1 MVMRLDNKSNRNEG
15 KAMTTQR
22 STSHTRQPKRTF
34 LSRFYITVLAALAI
48 TIVPLFACGGSE
60 DSPYGYPGQPGASSQ
75 LGAPGEPGAPGEA
88 SSVRAKLGLDD
99 SLIPRPAAT
108 VVVVREVAVES
119 EVMKAVEAMPAA
131 TALPVAAMERVE
143 AEEEFGESVD
153 ISFQPQTRMIV
164 RNADM
169 IVQSNDPVSAIDLIS
184 DIAVRQG
191 GWVVNSNSSDRGFY
205 SITIRVPADVLDT
218 VIEQISAIA
227 DKVESVTS
235 DSTDFTEEYI
245 DLGARRATIQ
255 ETVDALTAF
264 LQNENYDNVEAL
276 LEVQREIT
284 YWQSELEVIDGRMSF
299 ISESAAFSRL
309 SVTVNQSPI
318 PIRVDVG
325 EDVHVGIGVGNK
337 YTARFFPPEGYD
349 RFEIVWDFGDGSS
362 PQTVYSGLRTQ
373 GEDGFLSVPV
383 RHTFMSDELSPH
395 VVSANV
401 KAYSDRGLAE
411 GEDQLWANVSELP
424 RIDAFIS
431 SEERVVEQGETV
443 TFTASFNHPET
454 LRDVEYTW
462 DFRDGSE
469 VISGTVQ
476 AGDTGIEVEHAFERH
491 RPEPYIVVFE
501 IQGDSDAGEVKETH
515 EMYISV
521 DPAPSVESSDFDAGG
536 TATDAVN
543 VLIGVFTF
551 AGTAGIWLAITS
563 PIWLILG
570 AVIFFVVRFIR
581 RRQRNVRRV
590 VYVPNDEAVSEEEQT
605 DNDDVPQSPR

>member
-1 MVMRLDNKSNRNEG
+1 
-15 KAMTTQR
+15 MTTQR
-22 STSHTRQPKRTF
+22 STTHTRQPKRTF
-34 LSRFYITVLAALAI
+34 LSRFYITVLATLAI
-48 TIVPLFACGGSE
+48 AIVPLFACGGSE
-60 DSPYGYPGQPGASSQ
+60 ESTHGY
-75 LGAPGEPGAPGEA
+75 PGEPGVPGEA
-88 SSVRAKLGLDD
+88 SRVRAKLGLDD

-119 EVMKAVEAMPAA
+119 EVMKAVEAMPVA
-131 TALPVAAMERVE
+131 TALPVAAMEKVE
-143 AEEEFGESVD
+143 AEEFGESVD

-205 SITIRVPADVLDT
+205 SITIRVPADTLDT

-264 LQNENYDNVEAL
+264 LQNENYDSVEAL

-309 SVTVNQSPI
+309 SVTVNQSPM
-318 PIRVDVG
+318 PMRVDVG
-325 EDVHVGIGVGNK
+325 GDVQVGIGVGRK
-337 YTARFFPPEGYD
+337 YTARFFPPDGYD
-349 RFEIVWDFGDGSS
+349 RFEIVWDFGDGSP

-383 RHTFMSDELSPH
+383 RHTYASDELSPH

-411 GEDQLWANVSELP
+411 GEDRLWANVSELP

-443 TFTASFNHPET
+443 TFTASFNHPEI

-469 VISGTVQ
+469 VVTGTVE

-491 RPEPYIVVFE
+491 RPEPYVVVFE
-501 IQGDSDAGEVKETH
+501 IQGNSDAGEVKETH

-536 TATDAVN
+536 TATNAVN

-551 AGTAGIWLAITS
+551 AGTAAIWLAITS
-563 PIWLILG
+563 PIWLIAG
-570 AVIFFVVRFIR
+570 AIVFFVVRLIR
-581 RRQRNVRRV
+581 RRQRNVQRV
-590 VYVPNDEAVSEEEQT
+590 VYVPNPEPGNEDASGQQKPPADE
-605 DNDDVPQSPR
+605 